1 VRARVLLLAALA
13 SVAVVAASAPAAT
26 STARFRVA
34 YAQPR
39 SKAEES
45 YVELLKAS
53 QLSQVMAELSKTLIL
68 KRDITI
74 YVAGGVPGPEYFP
87 DRSVITFPHEF
98 SDLLRRFILAR
109 YPNIKP
115 YDFGV
120 GFASLEYFVLFH
132 EIGHA
137 LVHQWQLPVLG
148 REEDAVD
155 AFSTIFMTQFVP
167 NGGQIALWAAELF
180 DVLAGGGKG
189 AQSVRVS
196 LQQFAD
202 EHSLDEQRAYS
213 IVCWVYGSNPQRYS
227 RLATI
232 PGLKER
238 LPRCAGEYAQLKR
251 SWLTLLRPH
260 IRHS

>member
-1 VRARVLLLAALA
+1 VRAVLLVVVVLA
-13 SVAVVAASAPAAT
+13 SLAVALSAPAAT
-26 STARFRVA
+26 AAPRFRVV
-34 YAQPR
+34 YAPPR
-39 SKAEES
+39 SKAEAS
-45 YVELLKAS
+45 YVEILKAS
-53 QLSQVMAELSKTLIL
+53 QLNRVAAALSTSLIL

-74 YVAGGVPGPEYFP
+74 YVAGGVPGPAYFSS
-87 DRSVITFPHEF
+87 RSVITFPHEF
-98 SDLLRRFILAR
+98 SDQLRRFIIAKS
-109 YPNIKP
+109 PTIKP

-180 DVLAGGGKG
+180 DFLAGHGTSG
-189 AQSVRVS
+189 AGVRVS

-213 IVCWVYGSNPQRYS
+213 IVCWVYGSDPAKYA

-232 PGLKER
+232 PALKDR
-238 LPRCAGEYAQLKR
+238 IPRCPGEYEQLKR
-251 SWLTLLRPH
+251 SWLTLVRPH
-260 IRHS
+260 VRHA